1 MIEISTMFV
10 SSNKIFLQISLEKF
24 FSKFLYFSSFSVNF
38 ESLTVEF
45 HVPYVLNIYI
55 KFRSN
60 RMLFTIQ
67 LINLF
72 FTNNFK
78 SKKLEILTFV

>member
-1 MIEISTMFV
+1 MIEISTMFL

-24 FSKFLYFSSFSVNF
+24 FSKSLYFSSFSVNF
-38 ESLTVEF
+38 ESLTAEF

-72 FTNNFK
+72 FTYNFK
-78 SKKLEILTFV
+78 SKQLEILTFV

>member
-1 MIEISTMFV
+1 MIEISTMFL

-45 HVPYVLNIYI
+45 HVPYVLNIHI

-60 RMLFTIQ
+60 WILFTIRS
-67 LINLF
+67 INLF
-72 FTNNFK
+72 FIHNFM
-78 SKKLEILTFV
+78 S